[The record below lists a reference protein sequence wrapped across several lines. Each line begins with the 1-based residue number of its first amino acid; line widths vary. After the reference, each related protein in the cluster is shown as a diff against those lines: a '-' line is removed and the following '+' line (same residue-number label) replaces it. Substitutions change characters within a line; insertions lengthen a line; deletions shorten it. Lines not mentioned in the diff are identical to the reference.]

1 MQLPNAAVPTTR
13 HARLAA
19 FVRGLT
25 ALDAATF
32 CVGSVAH
39 LGGEIPLGVAT
50 LAEPRIVPATIVEG
64 LCGLALATSAWAQ
77 FTRRPWAWA
86 ATVGAHAV
94 ALGGVLLGMG
104 ALAAGRGPRTPLN
117 DTYHLTMVAVL
128 SGTLALLASSTGK
141 AALGDGGPTQ
151 VSAR

>member
-1 MQLPNAAVPTTR
+1 MLLPNAAVPATR

-19 FVRGLT
+19 CVRGLT

-32 CVGSVAH
+32 LVGSIAH

-50 LAEPRIVPATIVEG
+50 LAEPRIGPATIVEG

-86 ATVGAHAV
+86 ATIGAHAV

-104 ALAAGRGPRTPLN
+104 ALAAGRGPRTQLN
-117 DTYHLTMVAVL
+117 DAYHLTMVTVL
-128 SGTLALLASSTGK
+128 SGTLALLASSAGK
-141 AALGDGGPTQ
+141 AALGDGGR
-151 VSAR
+151 V